1 MTRPN
6 PMPKAPPADFG
17 IPEKENHVEPNRLVA
32 LVGVAAAVV
41 TGVLIPVLDVV
52 ENDTAQA
59 IIIGTLVLAVAAII
73 WKWLEGWQ
81 KYEDRN
87 LIVSDLEAA
96 APIVSKDTP

>member
-1 MTRPN
+1 M
-6 PMPKAPPADFG
+6 
-17 IPEKENHVEPNRLVA
+17 EPNRLVA

-81 KYEDRN
+81 KFEDRS
-87 LIVSDLEAA
+87 LIVSDLEGA
-96 APIVSKDTP
+96 APIVSKDRP